1 MTKLIQRYRG
11 RVVDSPGDNILAD
24 FASVVDA
31 VQCAVEVQEVLK
43 LKNANLPEDRR
54 MQFRI
59 GINLG
64 DVIEEGD
71 RIYGDGVNIAARI
84 EGLAEGGGICIS
96 GSAHEQIENKLAL
109 GYEYLGENNV
119 KNISKPI
126 RVYRVLTE
134 SDAIRKVIDKTGVST
149 RNWRRIAIAV
159 VIVSIVIG
167 VGLLV
172 SLNFYLRQ
180 SMRVEAASLDKMAY
194 PLPEKPSIAVLPF
207 DNLSGDPEQEYFS
220 DGLTEQIITSLS
232 RIPRMFVIAR
242 NSTFTYKGK
251 PVKVQKVAED
261 LGVRYILEGG
271 VQRSGG
277 RVRITAQ
284 LIDAITGYH
293 IWSERYDRQMEDI
306 FALQDE
312 ITIKILTAMQVEL
325 TEGKQIIWARDY
337 PGSLEAYEKFIK
349 ASYYMHRGTKQD
361 NEQARRLLRG
371 AIELDTE
378 YAEYAAACML
388 SGWTNYID
396 VKFGWSKD
404 PEKSIKIAFECAKMC
419 TANYGAM
426 ERGHSL
432 LGAVYH
438 LKGRY
443 DEAISEV
450 EQAIA
455 IGPNAADHYSLLG
468 EITSCAGRWEEGIPI
483 LNKAIRLNPFPPADY
498 FSSLGRSYMMT
509 RRYEEAIKTY
519 KKSLS
524 VNPNFLLAHLG
535 LTATYILSER
545 VAEAKAAATEVLRI
559 NPKFSLEHF
568 EKTLPFKNKV
578 DIDRYVAALRKG
590 GLK

>member
-1 MTKLIQRYRG
+1 MSEARDKRKLSALLSADVKGYSRLMGEDESGTVRTLKEYREIMTKLIQRYRG

-261 LGVRYILEGG
+261 LGVRYILEGVTFG
-271 VQRSGG
+271 PSV
-277 RVRITAQ
+277 T
-284 LIDAITGYH
+284 TGK
-293 IWSERYDRQMEDI
+293 W
-306 FALQDE
+306 
-312 ITIKILTAMQVEL
+312 
-325 TEGKQIIWARDY
+325 
-337 PGSLEAYEKFIK
+337 
-349 ASYYMHRGTKQD
+349 
-361 NEQARRLLRG
+361 
-371 AIELDTE
+371 
-378 YAEYAAACML
+378 
-388 SGWTNYID
+388 
-396 VKFGWSKD
+396 
-404 PEKSIKIAFECAKMC
+404 
-419 TANYGAM
+419 
-426 ERGHSL
+426 
-432 LGAVYH
+432 
-438 LKGRY
+438 
-443 DEAISEV
+443 
-450 EQAIA
+450 
-455 IGPNAADHYSLLG
+455 
-468 EITSCAGRWEEGIPI
+468 
-483 LNKAIRLNPFPPADY
+483 
-498 FSSLGRSYMMT
+498 
-509 RRYEEAIKTY
+509 KTY
-519 KKSLS
+519 
-524 VNPNFLLAHLG
+524 
-535 LTATYILSER
+535 
-545 VAEAKAAATEVLRI
+545 
-559 NPKFSLEHF
+559 
-568 EKTLPFKNKV
+568 LPYKMK
-578 DIDRYVAALRKG
+578 LQ
-590 GLK
+590 